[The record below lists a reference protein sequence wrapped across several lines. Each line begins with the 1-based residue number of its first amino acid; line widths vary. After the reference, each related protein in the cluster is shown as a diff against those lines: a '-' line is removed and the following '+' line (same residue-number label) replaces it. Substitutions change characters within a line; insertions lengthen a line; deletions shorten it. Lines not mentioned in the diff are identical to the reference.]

1 MRTNTAIIEQCPD
14 TALIAIVGKPKWDPA
29 QTGWRRLTPSGRL
42 TILLAALA
50 LFASFALTLRAQRDA
65 DVHRTQRERI
75 NKVAHT
81 EIRLAL
87 QGISGWF
94 VQVACPGPWMWPACM
109 LEDSGRASLAEAT
122 TVGHGNSLDTVK
134 SIRDGANRGSA
145 ELDRTLQIYAAYLDD
160 DVLASL
166 SELRHSEY
174 LFRVVHS
181 EANTDFLDVPPDQRK
196 YYPPDFLGYE
206 KFWRLVV
213 KLDQR
218 LTRDDSNPGLW
229 GPEYAHRGGGS
240 ENKTERKAP

>member
-1 MRTNTAIIEQCPD
+1 MGSGADWMASSNP
-14 TALIAIVGKPKWDPA
+14 VW
-29 QTGWRRLTPSGRL
+29 TPY
-42 TILLAALA
+42 
-50 LFASFALTLRAQRDA
+50 
-65 DVHRTQRERI
+65 
-75 NKVAHT
+75 HT
-81 EIRLAL
+81 
-87 QGISGWF
+87 ISGF
-94 VQVACPGPWMWPACM
+94 GPVRILRTDAPCATRCRRASHAAGKDQQSCSYGDPPSAPRHIGMVCSVACPGPWMWPACM

-213 KLDQR
+213 MLDQR

-240 ENKTERKAP
+240 ENKTERKAA